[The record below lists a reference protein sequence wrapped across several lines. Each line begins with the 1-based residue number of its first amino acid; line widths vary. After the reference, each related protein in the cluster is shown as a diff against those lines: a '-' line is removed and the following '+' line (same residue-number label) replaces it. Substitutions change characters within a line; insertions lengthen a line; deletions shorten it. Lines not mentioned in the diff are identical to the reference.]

1 MGALWGTRI
10 SEGLFADSSFH
21 PGVSHTGAFHP
32 SIFNTVEQAP
42 QICGTY
48 SEREQNDMIEYLK
61 ARMSWRQIS
70 HKMRRSQTSVKTHWS
85 RVLKK
90 DPRAKG
96 VGYDPDDDGEIE

>member
-1 MGALWGTRI
+1 
-10 SEGLFADSSFH
+10 
-21 PGVSHTGAFHP
+21 
-32 SIFNTVEQAP
+32 
-42 QICGTY
+42 
-48 SEREQNDMIEYLK
+48 MIEYLK